1 MVSILPKRVDKVLQE
16 VIIDHKLPLVHQ
28 KLTKSTHPLRV
39 EFICKP
45 TNTESSIFTERSEP
59 NVLFITLNIEHHVRN
74 LFAERTNQTLSGIIR
89 QSLTTN
95 QTRPI
100 PASLVV
106 NF

>member
-28 KLTKSTHPLRV
+28 NLSKSTHPLRV

-45 TNTESSIFTERSEP
+45 TNTESFIFTERSEP
-59 NVLFITLNIEHHVRN
+59 VLFITLNVEHHVRN